1 MKVAVRL
8 QEEILSESLENIS
21 NWNTFCSTTAK
32 LILWFY
38 EEILSE
44 SFESTAFKKKNTFRS
59 KTMKAAV

>member
-21 NWNTFCSTTAK
+21 NWNTFCSTTVK

-44 SFESTAFKKKNTFRS
+44 SFESTAKKILLEVKQ
-59 KTMKAAV
+59 